1 VYNFLVTSREGAWES
16 GYEYDKSRF
25 LEYTNDDIAASFK
38 ELKEPQL
45 QALMEL
51 PCLFAYEGTQHTMR
65 VGKVEV
71 KLRRDGKILFAR
83 PIIDER
89 IAPIE
94 FAQIK
99 PHQAALDIRDWEI
112 NRTHWAVKD
121 EDLFAILHRAGIL
134 PEGMV
139 GSKVTKEDLPAT
151 SPPETQADSVGAFIE
166 HVFRLNHGRRE
177 VFIEGTRTA
186 KSIAWN
192 PRFFAGIKMVTSYTE
207 MLKIGCIGNFWFP
220 IP

>member
-1 VYNFLVTSREGAWES
+1 MYNFLVTSREGAWES

-25 LEYTNDDIAASFK
+25 LEYTNDDIATSFK

-99 PHQAALDIRDWEI
+99 PHQAAFDIRD
-112 NRTHWAVKD
+112 
-121 EDLFAILHRAGIL
+121 
-134 PEGMV
+134 
-139 GSKVTKEDLPAT
+139 
-151 SPPETQADSVGAFIE
+151 
-166 HVFRLNHGRRE
+166 
-177 VFIEGTRTA
+177 
-186 KSIAWN
+186 
-192 PRFFAGIKMVTSYTE
+192 
-207 MLKIGCIGNFWFP
+207 
-220 IP
+220 